1 MRIAVSLL
9 VLEDLRLSLS
19 PEIVHWRE
27 TNKQMNIQHQK
38 TKQNKQ
44 TNKQKTVGE
53 GAFVLFLLLKAW

>member
-38 TKQNKQ
+38 TKQNNQ